1 MKFKSYHS
9 FLPLAWALVFWPV
22 MHAAEPAEPTP
33 VVTQPSV
40 APAEPAPVVAEK
52 SAPTNEPA
60 ESVAPAEPEK
70 TQPATQGRIRTGSK
84 RGNNGLTGIGH
95 SVSLEAGKKADE
107 VVAIMGSASSAG
119 EVKRDVVSIMGNTRV
134 TGGSAQSAVAV
145 MGDVYV
151 NAHVRNEVVAILGDV
166 ELGPDAVVDGKIVCI
181 GGKVTRDA
189 AARTNGHVENIA
201 LGGEHFN
208 LGGAPVWFTECLL
221 KGRLLAFDARVTWAW
236 IVALVFLALYAFVA
250 LLTPKSVLRCVQTL
264 EEAPGYSILTAVL
277 ALVLTPMAY
286 LLLVITI
293 IIGIGLVLIPVFSLG
308 LFIAGLFGK
317 IIILAWLGKRL
328 TGAANEG
335 PLSRPVLMVLVGG
348 AVAMGLY
355 AIPYAGFIL
364 YKLLDILGVG
374 VVIYTLIQISP
385 RRKAVVPPPL
395 AGGAS
400 PINPMSSVPPMGTM
414 PVVGE
419 PSVSG
424 APMAAAYAPTLPP
437 VISAATLPR
446 AGFWLRFAA
455 AMLDVVMI
463 AVLSSMLFWLGGG
476 FPLWLA
482 VYSVVMWATKGTTI
496 GGIICGLKVVRV
508 DDRPMDWSVAA
519 VRGLGAFLSL
529 AVAGLG
535 FIWVVFDD
543 EKQSW
548 HDKIAGTTIVRVP
561 KGTALL

>member
-1 MKFKSYHS
+1 
-9 FLPLAWALVFWPV
+9 LPPV
-22 MHAAEPAEPTP
+22 APEVSAAEQGKAK
-33 VVTQPSV
+33 
-40 APAEPAPVVAEK
+40 A
-52 SAPTNEPA
+52 SA
-60 ESVAPAEPEK
+60 
-70 TQPATQGRIRTGSK
+70 QGRIRTGGK
-84 RGNNGLTGIGH
+84 RGNNSLTGFGQT
-95 SVSLEAGKKADE
+95 VTLAAGEKADE

-119 EVKRDVVSIMGNTRV
+119 EVKRDVVAIMGNTRV

-145 MGDVYV
+145 MGNVYV
-151 NAHVRNEVVAILGDV
+151 NAHVRNEVVAIMGNV
-166 ELGPDAVVDGKIVCI
+166 ELGPDAVVDGEIVCI
-181 GGKVTRDA
+181 GGQITRDA
-189 AARTNGHVENIA
+189 AAQTNGRVESI
-201 LGGEHFN
+201 G
-208 LGGAPVWFTECLL
+208 GGAGHFSFGDMPVWFTECLL

-236 IVALVFLALYAFVA
+236 VVALGFLALYAFVA
-250 LLTPKSVLRCVQTL
+250 LLTPKSVERCVRTL
-264 EEAPGYSILTAVL
+264 EESPGYSMLTALL

-293 IIGIGLVLIPVFSLG
+293 IIVIGIVLIPVFSMG

-317 IIILAWLGKRL
+317 IVILTWLGKRL
-328 TGAANEG
+328 TGAATEG
-335 PLSRPVLMVLVGG
+335 PLSRPVVLVLVGG
-348 AVAMGLY
+348 AAAMGLY

-364 YKLLDILGVG
+364 YKLMGILGLG
-374 VVIYTLIQISP
+374 VVIYTLIQLSP
-385 RRKAVVPPPL
+385 RRKAAVPPPF
-395 AGGAS
+395 AGGVAS
-400 PINPMSSVPPMGTM
+400 AVNPVGPTNPMSATASGS
-414 PVVGE
+414 PVAGE
-419 PSVSG
+419 ATIPG
-424 APMAAAYAPTLPP
+424 APMGAAYVPTLPP
-437 VISAATLPR
+437 VLSAATLPR

-561 KGTALL
+561 RGTPLL